1 MSGRL
6 PAKKLVV
13 DLRSRTRAFRL
24 PDDAAAKFTAAAPNG
39 WTTHVVQAD
48 TDSAGDGSTHPSE
61 ESIREIAD
69 AEVYIGWGMPPLLWQ
84 AAKRLRWMHTASAG
98 VASLL
103 FPEMLASDVAL
114 TNSAGIYGEP
124 IAEHVLAGVLY
135 FLRSFDAAGV
145 LQRRAEWNPPFFG
158 GAAAPMREVSECRVL
173 VVGAGGIGGA
183 VGQKLSA
190 LGATVTG
197 TRRHPANG
205 VPAGFQRIAGF
216 DALDAELPAADVLV
230 LTAPLTPE
238 TRGLLTRERIAML
251 PAGAIVSNIGRGALI
266 DEEALAAALVS
277 GHLRGAAL
285 DVFQR
290 EPLAS
295 DSPLWHLPQVLLT
308 PHVAGVSPRL
318 FWTRLSALFLD
329 NWTRYRAGDPLRNL
343 VDKHAGY

>member
-1 MSGRL
+1 MSRR
-6 PAKKLVV
+6 KLVV

-24 PDDAAAKFTAAAPNG
+24 PDAAAARVLDATPDG

-48 TDSAGDGSTHPSE
+48 TDSAGDGSRHPSD
-61 ESIREIAD
+61 ESLREIAD

-84 AAKRLRWMHTASAG
+84 AARRLRWMHSASAG

-135 FLRSFDAAGV
+135 FLRSFDVAGT
-145 LQRRAEWNPPFFG
+145 LQRRAEWNPPLFG
-158 GAAAPMREVSECRVL
+158 TDAAPVREVSECGVL
-173 VVGAGGIGGA
+173 VVGAGGIGTA
-183 VGQKLSA
+183 VARKFAA

-197 TRRHPANG
+197 IRRNPAKG
-205 VPAGFQRIAGF
+205 VPPGFQRVAGPE
-216 DALDAELPAADVLV
+216 ALDAELPRADVIV

-238 TRGLLTRERIAML
+238 TRTLLTARRLALL

-266 DEEALAAALVS
+266 DEEALVGALQR
-277 GHLRGAAL
+277 GHVRGAAL
-285 DVFQR
+285 DVFGQ

-295 DSPLWHLPQVLLT
+295 DSPLWHLPRVLHT

-318 FWTRLSALFLD
+318 FWDRLSALFLD
-329 NWTRYRAGDPLRNL
+329 NWTRYRAGKPLRNL